1 MNIHRLAHI
10 CILCLFASSVANA
23 QSKAP
28 VLELIKDQDLSV
40 WRQPTNLWSIVGDVF
55 LSPDNPKALSSKP
68 GTGILFNGG
77 HTPDLV
83 SKQEFGDIEL
93 HTEFIISKRSNS
105 GVYFMGSYE
114 LQIYDSFGV
123 AKDAYPGIECGG
135 LYPRWVDGKDIEG
148 HSPNVNASLP
158 PGQWQTF
165 DVIFRAP
172 RFNDRGEKTSNAV
185 FVKVVHNG
193 KVIHEN
199 VELHG
204 ETRGGYPEKPLG
216 PLRLQGDHGPVA
228 FRNLRIRTLPLARR
242 E

>member
-1 MNIHRLAHI
+1 MICNRFALT
-10 CILCLFASSVANA
+10 CILCVVAATVARA
-23 QSKAP
+23 QSTAS
-28 VLELIKDQDLSV
+28 VIQLIKDNDLSA
-40 WRQPTNLWSIVGDVF
+40 WRQPTNAWSIVGDIF
-55 LSPDNPKALSSKP
+55 LSPNDPKTLSSKP

-77 HTPDLV
+77 HTSDLV

-93 HTEFIISKRSNS
+93 HLEFIISKRSNS

-123 AKDAYPGIECGG
+123 EKDLYPGIECGG
-135 LYPRWVDGKDIEG
+135 IYPRWINEKDVEG

-165 DVIFRAP
+165 DVIFHAP
-172 RFNDRGEKTSNAV
+172 RFNDKGEKIANAV

-193 KVIHEN
+193 KVIHEH
-199 VELHG
+199 VELNG
-204 ETRGGYPEKPLG
+204 ETRGGFPERPIG
-216 PLRLQGDHGPVA
+216 SLRLQGDHGPVA
-228 FRNLRIRTLPLARR
+228 FRNIRIRPVPVERK

>member
-1 MNIHRLAHI
+1 MSFHRLAHI
-10 CILCLFASSVANA
+10 CVVCLFASSPASA
-23 QSKAP
+23 QPKTSL
-28 VLELIKDQDLSV
+28 VELTKTHDLSV
-40 WRQPTNLWSIVGDVF
+40 WRQPTNMWSIVGDVF
-55 LSPDNPKALSSKP
+55 VSPDNPRALRSKP
-68 GTGILFNGG
+68 GPGILFNGG
-77 HTPDLV
+77 HTSDIV
-83 SKQEFGDIEL
+83 SKQEFGDVDL
-93 HTEFIISKRSNS
+93 HIDFIISKRSNS
-105 GVYFMGSYE
+105 GVYFMGSHE

-135 LYPRWVDGKDIEG
+135 LYPRWINEKDVEG

-165 DVIFRAP
+165 DVIFSAP
-172 RFNDRGEKTSNAV
+172 RFNDRGKKVSNAV

-199 VELHG
+199 VELNG
-204 ETRGGYPEKPLG
+204 ETRGGYPEKPWG

-228 FRNLRIRTLPLARR
+228 FRNIRIRALPLVRP